1 MLRFL
6 ACLLVADW
14 LPHVIIEIMIF
25 IIIIINI
32 IVVSSSYPATNA
44 DSSLVA
50 SCHDTTSRCCN
61 VQML

>member
-25 IIIIINI
+25 IIFIINI

-44 DSSLVA
+44 DSSFVA